1 MPRKHPHSSG
11 EDSRPFARRGSRRCA
26 IYTRKSTEEGLDQAF
41 NSRDAQRGA
50 CEAYIESQRHEGW
63 QALPALYDDG
73 GFSGGSLERPAL
85 QQLLEDI
92 RNGGVDVVVVYKV
105 DRLTRS
111 LADFAKII
119 EIFDAGGVSF
129 VSVTQAF
136 NTTNSMGRLTLNV
149 LLSFAQFERE
159 VTGERIRDKIAA
171 SKKKGMWMGGLPP
184 LGYDVSDR
192 KLVVN
197 ETEAETVRAI
207 FRRYC
212 VVRSVQHLKD
222 ALDAEGIVSKVR
234 TDRHGR
240 ETGAK
245 PFAHGAL
252 YHLLQNPIYQGLIR
266 HKDKTYPGEHSP
278 IIDEDLW
285 SKTQETL
292 AANRQDRRS
301 QSSVAGPSLLA
312 GLLFD
317 EEGKRLVPTH
327 AKKGGRRYRYYA
339 STSLIRRRSGAGEST
354 TDDRQTE
361 TNPRTGWRLP
371 ASDLETL
378 VETRLTGFLG
388 DRGAVIEALDRLDI
402 EPQMKPAII
411 DRTAD
416 CSARWPRLSQSER
429 CALLQNY
436 VLRIIVSD
444 RRVDLVVCAEALVNN
459 DEQTQRR
466 RSGAKTSSLSLG
478 DQDPESSIT
487 LSIAARLQRAG
498 IEMRLLVNGAE
509 HRPAP
514 EPDRNL
520 LRLLVMAA
528 RFRDQLICANGRSI
542 TELAR
547 DAGVS
552 PSYFTRVVRLGFI
565 APSLVRRIAEGGQH
579 PGLTAK
585 RLIRADLASD
595 WEKQQAALG

>member
-1 MPRKHPHSSG
+1 MPRKGRSNVDDGSNA
-11 EDSRPFARRGSRRCA
+11 SVRRGSRRCA

-41 NSRDAQRGA
+41 NSLDAQRVA

-63 QALPALYDDG
+63 RALPALYDDG
-73 GFSGGSLERPAL
+73 GFSGGSMERPAL
-85 QQLLEDI
+85 QRLLEDI
-92 RNGGVDVVVVYKV
+92 RSGGVDVVVVYKV

-184 LGYDVSDR
+184 LGYDVLNR

-197 ETEAETVRAI
+197 EAEAETVRAI

-212 VVRSVQHLKD
+212 ETRSVQLLKD
-222 ALDAEGIVSKVR
+222 ALDAEGVVSKAR

-252 YHLLQNPIYQGLIR
+252 YHLLQNPIYRGQIR
-266 HKDKTYPGEHSP
+266 HKDQIYPGEHRP

-285 SKTQETL
+285 SKAQDIL

-301 QSSVAGPSLLA
+301 QTSVAGPNLLA

-317 EEGKRLVPTH
+317 EEGERLVPTY

-339 STSLIRRRSGAGEST
+339 SKSLIRRGSSAST
-354 TDDRQTE
+354 DDDRQTE
-361 TNPRTGWRLP
+361 TNPRAGWRLP
-371 ASDLETL
+371 AGDIETL
-378 VETRLTGFLG
+378 VEARLTGFLG

-402 EPQMKPAII
+402 EPSLKPAII
-411 DRTAD
+411 DGAAD
-416 CSARWPRLSQSER
+416 YAARWPRLSQSER
-429 CALLQNY
+429 RSLLQNY
-436 VLRIIVSD
+436 VVRIIVSE
-444 RRVDLVVCAEALVNN
+444 RRVNLIVCAEALMNN
-459 DEQTQRR
+459 DEQTQKR
-466 RSGAKTSSLSLG
+466 RSGTTTFNKASDG
-478 DQDPESSIT
+478 HDPESPIT

-514 EPDRNL
+514 EPDRSL
-520 LRLLVMAA
+520 VRLLIMAA
-528 RFRDQLICANGRSI
+528 SFRDQLISANGRSI
-542 TELAR
+542 TELAQE
-547 DAGVS
+547 AGVS
-552 PSYFTRVVRLGFI
+552 PSYFTRVVRLGFV
-565 APSLVRRIAEGGQH
+565 APSLVRRIVEGEQH
-579 PGLTAK
+579 PSLTAK

-595 WEKQQAALG
+595 WEKQKAALG